1 MAFDPY
7 LSAKPY
13 FKAGGAPGWV
23 VSEEDKNR
31 LQSYE
36 LYEKIYWTAPQTFQV
51 MQRGTDSAPIYLPT
65 ARKIVEACNRFLAVD
80 FSYLVE
86 GTDDAVSTLIASLFK
101 REKFFT
107 KFATQKRYGLIRGD
121 AIWHI
126 VADPLKPEGER
137 LSLFELDPSSYFPI
151 MDFDNPEKRIGC
163 YLVDIITDPA
173 DPNQSKKVA
182 RVQTYRKVQDSPT
195 GPVTITSEMAYYEPA
210 GWDAR
215 NLKPKDIKLIRV
227 VTPVFALPPDITS
240 IPVYGVPNTRI
251 PGPRPFGYSEILGI
265 ERVFAAVN
273 QAVSDEELSLA
284 MAGLGVFWTT
294 AGPPKDANGRIVAW
308 DIGPARMIEV
318 GANST
323 VNRLAGITSV
333 APMIDHMNF
342 MIDETQGGIGVPDI
356 AAGKVDVTIAES
368 GISLQLQLAP
378 LLAKNAEKEGVL
390 IEEYD
395 QMFYDIVHAWFPAYE
410 GTTASPDVNIVSVVG
425 DPMPKNR
432 QAGIQ
437 EIMDLVAA
445 GLLSKAEGRKLLKS
459 KFGYDIAEDV
469 TKLIAEAEQFAGAAD
484 PFAARAAAD
493 LNAPANTG
501 AAGQQQDTATNGVV
515 VPQVVA

>member
-1 MAFDPY
+1 MPFDPY
-7 LSAKPY
+7 ASAKPY
-13 FKAGGAPGWV
+13 FSAGGAPGWV
-23 VSEEDKNR
+23 VSDEDKSR
-31 LQSYE
+31 LQSYA
-36 LYEKIYWTAPQTFQV
+36 LYENIYWTAPQTFKV
-51 MQRGTDSAPIYLPT
+51 LQRGTDSAPIYLPT
-65 ARKIVEACNRFLAVD
+65 ARKIIEACNRFLAVD
-80 FSYLVE
+80 FNYLVE
-86 GTDDAVSTLIASLFK
+86 GNDDALSVLIASLFK

-121 AIWHI
+121 AMWHL
-126 VADPLKPEGER
+126 VADPLKPDGER
-137 LSLFELDPSSYFPI
+137 LSLFELDPSNYFPI
-151 MDFDNPEKRIGC
+151 MDLDNPEKRIGC

-182 RVQTYRKVQDSPT
+182 RVQTYRKVQDSPS
-195 GPVTITSEMAYYEPA
+195 GPVTITSEMSYYEPA

-215 NLKPKDIKLIRV
+215 TLKPKDIKLLKV
-227 VTPVFALPPDITS
+227 VKPVFALPPEITS
-240 IPVYGVPNTRI
+240 IPVYGFPNTRI

-273 QAVSDEELSLA
+273 QSISDEELSLA

-294 AGPPKDANGRIVAW
+294 AGPPKDVNGRIVPW

-318 GANST
+318 GANSKIE
-323 VNRLAGITSV
+323 RLAGITSV

-342 MIDETQGGIGVPDI
+342 MIDETQGSIGIPDI
-356 AAGKVDVTIAES
+356 AAGKVDVTVAES
-368 GISLQLQLAP
+368 GISLQLQLSP

-390 IEEYD
+390 VEEYD

-410 GTTASPDVNIVSVVG
+410 GTTSAPEVNVVSVTG

-432 QAGIQ
+432 KADIQ
-437 EIMDLVAA
+437 EVTDLVAA
-445 GLLSKAEGRKLLKS
+445 GLLSKQEGRKILKA

-469 TKLIAEAEQFAGAAD
+469 TQLLAEAGEFATVSD

-493 LNAPANTG
+493 LNAANTG
-501 AAGQQQDTATNGVV
+501 AAGQQQDAQTNGAV